1 MSKLLKILEATTRN
15 DLPQF
20 SVLCRGIVNRE
31 REGPRRRGRAR
42 IVMFPSLK
50 LCSSECAPRAPT
62 GSSRLSDA
70 HRGLPCAGL
79 APLDATRPAA
89 PGPRWALSPFHGSC
103 ALFMSTCRFSSCTS
117 AQSGRLVL
125 CPARTLT
132 VTLDAAAARRA
143 SDCDFDLV

>member
-1 MSKLLKILEATTRN
+1 MHFSTRDLWICLLFGVMSKLLKILEATTRN

-89 PGPRWALSPFHGSC
+89 PGPLPFTAH
-103 ALFMSTCRFSSCTS
+103 ALFLCQRADSHHVHQPRAGDLSS
-117 AQSGRLVL
+117 VP
-125 CPARTLT
+125 PAR
-132 VTLDAAAARRA
+132 
-143 SDCDFDLV
+143 